1 MWQSWKH
8 IAMPGFSR
16 ASAFYAGFF
25 LSGKRSICPLGN
37 SLLSLNLLPIFAPNY
52 KHRMYQQILEKKEKL
67 AVIGLGY
74 VGLPIA
80 LAFARKASVIGFDIN
95 LSRIEMMKQGIDP
108 SNELARE
115 EFEGCDITFTNS
127 LDVLREARFFI
138 VAVPTPVDE
147 HNVPDLTPVKKA
159 SETIGKVLKKGD
171 YVVFEST
178 VYPGCTEEDCLPI
191 IEKLSGLKNK
201 IDFKLGYSPERINPG
216 DKKHTL
222 ATIVKVVSGCDE
234 ESLDSIARV
243 YEMVVDAGVH
253 RASSIKVAEAAKII
267 ENTQRDLNIA
277 LMNELSI
284 IFDKMNIN
292 TFEVLEAA
300 GTKWNFLKFSPGLV
314 GGHCIG
320 VDPYYL
326 TYKASELGYNSR
338 VILAGRHIND
348 NMSIYVARKVVRH
361 IISHVADVKA
371 ARVLVMGATFK
382 ENVSDIRNSKVADVV
397 RELKEFFLNVDVVD
411 PHASSEELEH
421 EYGFGLAPSEGRDY
435 DAVIVTVCHESYAS
449 LDDAYFT
456 SITKPDAL
464 IADLK
469 GIYRNKITSRAYWS
483 F

>member
-1 MWQSWKH
+1 
-8 IAMPGFSR
+8 
-16 ASAFYAGFF
+16 
-25 LSGKRSICPLGN
+25 
-37 SLLSLNLLPIFAPNY
+37 
-52 KHRMYQQILEKKEKL
+52 MYQELIDKKAKL

-80 LAFARKASVIGFDIN
+80 LEFAKKISVIGFDIN
-95 LSRIEMMKQGIDP
+95 EKRIQMMQQGVDP
-108 SNELARE
+108 SNELDASA
-115 EFEGCDITFTNS
+115 FEGCDIAFTNS
-127 LDVLREARFFI
+127 LDVLREARFFV
-138 VAVPTPVDE
+138 VAVPTPVDM

-159 SETIGKVLKKGD
+159 SETIGKVIKKGD

-191 IEKLSGLKNK
+191 IEKLSGLKNVQ
-201 IDFKLGYSPERINPG
+201 DFKSGYSPERINPG
-216 DKKHTL
+216 DKKHTIR
-222 ATIVKVVSGCDE
+222 TVVKVASGCDE
-234 ESLDSIARV
+234 ESLEEIAKV
-243 YEMVVDAGVH
+243 YELVVDAGVH

-326 TYKASELGYNSR
+326 TYKAAELGYNSR

-348 NMSIYVARKVVRH
+348 NMANYVAKKVVRH
-361 IISHVADVKA
+361 IISNVSDVKA
-371 ARVLVMGATFK
+371 AKVLVMGATFK

-397 RELKEFFLNVDVVD
+397 KELQSFFLNVDVID
-411 PHASSEELEH
+411 PHADGGELKH
-421 EYGFGLAPSEGRDY
+421 EYGFGLAEKMADDY
-435 DAVIVTVCHESYAS
+435 DAVIVTVCHEAYAE
-449 LDDAYFT
+449 LDEKYFS
-456 SITKPDAL
+456 SITKPNA
-464 IADLK
+464 IVADLK
-469 GIYRNKITSRAYWS
+469 GIYRGKIKSRTYWS